1 MKLIFL
7 LLCISLIG
15 ISPQNQEKKSLQ
27 YLLEEAFT
35 TCITTKS
42 DQPLEEMVT
51 ILTSDLEQE
60 DTISTRYWL
69 SYAYYYQALF
79 TGEINKNE
87 KSAERLVDIAISLLK
102 PSDKDSESLAL
113 LSLQTGYSIRFK
125 SYFSMMNLGQDS
137 KEYAKRA
144 LETNANNLRAYYAIA
159 LNNFYTPKIFGGGSD
174 VEFYLKKALSLT
186 ETTKDENQPSWGKE
200 SVYELLVKHY
210 QKEEKGS
217 LANKYLTEGLE
228 LYPDSKLLKVLNK
241 PL

>member
-7 LLCISLIG
+7 LLCISLKV